1 VNWAGRPV
9 LVTGAGGF
17 IGSHLVEQL
26 VNAGA
31 RVRALVHYNALGMR
45 GWLEEVATG
54 DAVEVVLG
62 DVADSDSLDSA
73 MRDCDVVFHLA
84 ALIGIPYSYVAP
96 TQYLRSN
103 VIGTLNVLQAA
114 RRSPVARVVHTSTSE
129 VYGTAQYTPM
139 DERHPLAA
147 QSPYAATKTGADQLA
162 TAFFRTYGTPVTIVR
177 PFNTYG
183 PRQSTR
189 AIVPT
194 IITQALAGASIGLG
208 NLDTARDLTF
218 VLDTVK
224 GFILAAEADDAV
236 GKTINIGS
244 GREVTI
250 RELAELIC
258 SIVGRPCEIEVMAE
272 RIRPTGSEVRRLVAD
287 STLARTSLGW
297 RPERTLEEGLKGTI
311 EWFQSRGHVPRV
323 GRYAV

>member
-1 VNWAGRPV
+1 MNWAGRPV

-96 TQYLRSN
+96 AQYVRSN
-103 VIGTLNVLQAA
+103 VRGTLNVLQTA

-177 PFNTYG
+177 SFNTYG

-194 IITQALAGASIGLG
+194 IITQVPRGAWTWARRAVFLPGEEALAGSK
-208 NLDTARDLTF
+208 ARCRCSF
-218 VLDTVK
+218 V
-224 GFILAAEADDAV
+224 
-236 GKTINIGS
+236 
-244 GREVTI
+244 
-250 RELAELIC
+250 
-258 SIVGRPCEIEVMAE
+258 
-272 RIRPTGSEVRRLVAD
+272 
-287 STLARTSLGW
+287 
-297 RPERTLEEGLKGTI
+297 
-311 EWFQSRGHVPRV
+311 SRS
-323 GRYAV
+323 

>member
-1 VNWAGRPV
+1 MNWAGRPV

-96 TQYLRSN
+96 AQYVRSN

>member
-96 TQYLRSN
+96 AQYVRSN

>member
-1 VNWAGRPV
+1 MP
-9 LVTGAGGF
+9 T
-17 IGSHLVEQL
+17 
-26 VNAGA
+26 
-31 RVRALVHYNALGMR
+31 LGTAS
-45 GWLEEVATG
+45 VAETRQM
-54 DAVEVVLG
+54 
-62 DVADSDSLDSA
+62 A
-73 MRDCDVVFHLA
+73 MSFV
-84 ALIGIPYSYVAP
+84 G
-96 TQYLRSN
+96 
-103 VIGTLNVLQAA
+103 LQGNPE
-114 RRSPVARVVHTSTSE
+114 PVARVVHTSTSE